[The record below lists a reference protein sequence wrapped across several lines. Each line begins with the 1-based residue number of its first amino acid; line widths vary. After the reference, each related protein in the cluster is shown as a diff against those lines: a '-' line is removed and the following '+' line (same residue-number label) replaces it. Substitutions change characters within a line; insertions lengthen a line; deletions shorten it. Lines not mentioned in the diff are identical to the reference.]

1 MVFLVLKNTQSTEL
15 EKNNKSRR
23 TSAGVADKNCKSQ
36 CQIERFYFGTIF
48 LNKIFCVLNY
58 GREKLVF
65 KSFRNLMLLFS
76 VALLMAPVSAKEISS
91 AKPERQGFSSERLEK
106 LTQLMNARV
115 DDGTMVGGMGVIA
128 RNGKIIYSQTYGQ
141 ADREAGKA
149 MTDDAIYRIY
159 SMTKPITGVA
169 LMMLYEEGK
178 FRLNDP
184 IAMYIPEMADLRVAL
199 STAGTGTVSDGT
211 SSTAIGSGDETL
223 VGQTRKAIRQ
233 PTIRDLMTHTA
244 GLTYGV
250 FGNTEVDQAYMQAG
264 LLGDMDLKEFVTV
277 LGQLPLQYDPGS
289 QWHYSVSVDVQGYL
303 VEVFS
308 GMKFGEF
315 LQQRIFAPLDMKDT
329 AFKVNEVNK
338 DRLTQL
344 YKPEGVTAT
353 NYFSPST
360 GDGLE
365 VADAFVSASYLYGG
379 KFESGGGGLVATA
392 RDYLRF
398 SQMMLNGGELDGVRI
413 LSPKTV
419 DLMTTNHIG
428 DLGLGYGSNGIGF
441 GLDFGVVLNPG
452 DVGEVGSVGEYS
464 WGGAAGTRFWIDP
477 QEQLI
482 GLFMVQSIPHRTRLA
497 DDFKVMTYQALIEK
511 E

>member
-1 MVFLVLKNTQSTEL
+1 MFM
-15 EKNNKSRR
+15 
-23 TSAGVADKNCKSQ
+23 
-36 CQIERFYFGTIF
+36 
-48 LNKIFCVLNY
+48 
-58 GREKLVF
+58 F
-65 KSFRNLMLLFS
+65 KKVRNLLIGLAVML
-76 VALLMAPVSAKEISS
+76 VMAPVSAKEMSS
-91 AKPERQGFSSERLEK
+91 TKPERQGFSSERLTK
-106 LTQLMNARV
+106 LTQLMNAKV
-115 DDGTMVGGMGVIA
+115 EDGTMVGGMGMIA

-141 ADREAGKA
+141 ADREAGKV

-159 SMTKPITGVA
+159 SMSKPITGVA

-184 IAMYIPEMADLRVAL
+184 IAMYIPEMANLPVAL
-199 STAGTGTVSDGT
+199 STGGTGVVSDGT
-211 SSTAIGSGDETL
+211 TSIAIGSGDESL
-223 VGQTRKAIRQ
+223 VGQTRKAKRQ

-244 GLTYGV
+244 GLTYGI
-250 FGNTEVDQAYMQAG
+250 FGNTEVDQAYRKAG

-277 LGQLPLQYDPGS
+277 LGKLPLQYDPGS

-303 VEVFS
+303 VEILS
-308 GMKFGEF
+308 GMKFSEF
-315 LQQRIFAPLDMKDT
+315 LEQRIFAPLDMQDT
-329 AFKVNEVNK
+329 AFKVNEGNK
-338 DRLTQL
+338 DRLAQL
-344 YKPEGVTAT
+344 YKPEGVTAD
-353 NYFSPST
+353 NYFSPAT
-360 GDGLE
+360 GSGLE
-365 VADAFVSASYLYGG
+365 IADAFISAGYIYGG

-428 DLGLGYGSNGIGF
+428 DLGLGYGSKGIGF
-441 GLDFGVVLNPG
+441 GLDFAVVLNPG
-452 DVGEVGSVGEYS
+452 EVGEVSSAGEYN

-497 DDFKVMTYQALIEK
+497 DDFKVMTYQALVEK

>member
-1 MVFLVLKNTQSTEL
+1 MFM
-15 EKNNKSRR
+15 
-23 TSAGVADKNCKSQ
+23 
-36 CQIERFYFGTIF
+36 
-48 LNKIFCVLNY
+48 
-58 GREKLVF
+58 F
-65 KSFRNLMLLFS
+65 KKVRNLLIGLAIML
-76 VALLMAPVSAKEISS
+76 VMAPVSAKEMSS
-91 AKPERQGFSSERLEK
+91 TKPERQGFSSERLAK
-106 LTQLMNARV
+106 LTQLMNAKV
-115 DDGTMVGGMGVIA
+115 EDGTMVGGMGMIA

-141 ADREAGKA
+141 ADREAGKV

-159 SMTKPITGVA
+159 SMSKPITGVA

-184 IAMYIPEMADLRVAL
+184 IAMYIPEMVNLQIAL
-199 STAGTGTVSDGT
+199 STGGTGVVSDGT
-211 SSTAIGSGDETL
+211 TSTAIGSGDESL
-223 VGQTRKAIRQ
+223 VGQTRKATRQ

-244 GLTYGV
+244 GLTYGI
-250 FGNTEVDQAYMQAG
+250 FGNTEVDQAYRKAE

-277 LGQLPLQYDPGS
+277 LGKLPLQYDPGS

-303 VEVFS
+303 VEVLS
-308 GMKFGEF
+308 GMKFSEF
-315 LQQRIFAPLDMKDT
+315 LEQRIFAPLDMQDT
-329 AFKVNEVNK
+329 AFKVNEGNK
-338 DRLTQL
+338 DRLAQL
-344 YKPEGVTAT
+344 YKPEGVTAD
-353 NYFSPST
+353 NYFSPAT
-360 GDGLE
+360 GSGLE
-365 VADAFVSASYLYGG
+365 IADAFISAGYIYGG

-428 DLGLGYGSNGIGF
+428 DLGLGYGREGMGF
-441 GLDFGVVLNPG
+441 GLDFAVVLNPG
-452 DVGEVGSVGEYS
+452 EVGEVSSAGEYN

-497 DDFKVMTYQALIEK
+497 DDFKVMTYQALVEK

>member
-1 MVFLVLKNTQSTEL
+1 MRVRLTT
-15 EKNNKSRR
+15 NKVR
-23 TSAGVADKNCKSQ
+23 G
-36 CQIERFYFGTIF
+36 QIMFM
-48 LNKIFCVLNY
+48 
-58 GREKLVF
+58 F
-65 KSFRNLMLLFS
+65 KKVRNLLIGLAVML
-76 VALLMAPVSAKEISS
+76 VMAPVSAKEMSS
-91 AKPERQGFSSERLEK
+91 TKPERQGFSSERLAK
-106 LTQLMNARV
+106 LTQLMNAKV
-115 DDGTMVGGMGVIA
+115 EDGTMVGGMGMIA

-141 ADREAGKA
+141 ADREAGKV

-159 SMTKPITGVA
+159 SMSKPITGVA

-184 IAMYIPEMADLRVAL
+184 IAMYIPEMANLPVAL
-199 STAGTGTVSDGT
+199 STGGTGVVSDGT
-211 SSTAIGSGDETL
+211 TSIAIGSGDESL
-223 VGQTRKAIRQ
+223 VGQTRKAKRQ

-244 GLTYGV
+244 GLTYGI
-250 FGNTEVDQAYMQAG
+250 FGNTEVDQAYRKAG

-277 LGQLPLQYDPGS
+277 LGKLPLQYDPGS

-303 VEVFS
+303 VEVLS
-308 GMKFGEF
+308 GMKFSEF
-315 LQQRIFAPLDMKDT
+315 LEQRIFAPLDMQDT
-329 AFKVNEVNK
+329 AFKVNEGNK
-338 DRLTQL
+338 DRLAQL
-344 YKPEGVTAT
+344 YKPEGVTAD
-353 NYFSPST
+353 NYFFPAT
-360 GDGLE
+360 GSGLE
-365 VADAFVSASYLYGG
+365 IADAFISAGYIYGG

-428 DLGLGYGSNGIGF
+428 DLGLGYGSKGIGF
-441 GLDFGVVLNPG
+441 GLDFAVVLNPG
-452 DVGEVGSVGEYS
+452 EVGEVSSAGEYN

-497 DDFKVMTYQALIEK
+497 DDFKVMTYQALVEK

>member
-1 MVFLVLKNTQSTEL
+1 MMTVIKTARNLVLVL
-15 EKNNKSRR
+15 
-23 TSAGVADKNCKSQ
+23 AVMLVVAP
-36 CQIERFYFGTIF
+36 
-48 LNKIFCVLNY
+48 
-58 GREKLVF
+58 
-65 KSFRNLMLLFS
+65 
-76 VALLMAPVSAKEISS
+76 ASAKEMSS
-91 AKPERQGFSSERLEK
+91 TKPERQGFSSERLEK
-106 LTQLMNARV
+106 LTQLMNAKV
-115 DDGTMVGGMGVIA
+115 EDGTMVGGMGMIA

-184 IAMYIPEMADLRVAL
+184 IAMYIPEMANLQVAL
-199 STAGTGTVSDGT
+199 STAGTGIVSDGT
-211 SSTAIGSGDETL
+211 TSTTIGSGDESL
-223 VGQTRKAIRQ
+223 VGQTRKPTRQ

-250 FGNTEVDQAYMQAG
+250 FGNTEVDQAYRKAG
-264 LLGDMDLKEFVTV
+264 LLGDMDLKEFVTA
-277 LGQLPLQYDPGS
+277 LGKLPLQYDPGS

-303 VEVFS
+303 VEVLS
-308 GMKFGEF
+308 GMKFSEF
-315 LQQRIFAPLDMKDT
+315 LQQRIFGPLDMKDT
-329 AFKVNEVNK
+329 AFKVNEGNK

-344 YKPEGVTAT
+344 YKPKGVTAD
-353 NYFSPST
+353 NYFSPAT
-360 GDGLE
+360 GSGLE
-365 VADAFVSASYLYGG
+365 VADAFISAGYIYGG
-379 KFESGGGGLVATA
+379 KFESGGGGLIATA

-428 DLGLGYGSNGIGF
+428 DMGLGFGRKGVGF
-441 GLDFGVVLNPG
+441 GLDFAVVLNPG
-452 DVGEVGSVGEYS
+452 EVGEVSSAGEYN
-464 WGGAAGTRFWIDP
+464 WGGASGTRFWIDP

-497 DDFKVMTYQALIEK
+497 DDFKVMTYQALVEK

>member
-1 MVFLVLKNTQSTEL
+1 MMTVIKTARNLVLVL
-15 EKNNKSRR
+15 
-23 TSAGVADKNCKSQ
+23 AVMLVVAP
-36 CQIERFYFGTIF
+36 
-48 LNKIFCVLNY
+48 
-58 GREKLVF
+58 
-65 KSFRNLMLLFS
+65 
-76 VALLMAPVSAKEISS
+76 ASAKEMSS
-91 AKPERQGFSSERLEK
+91 TKPERQGFSSERLEK
-106 LTQLMNARV
+106 LTQLMNAKV
-115 DDGTMVGGMGVIA
+115 EDGTMVGGMGMIA

-159 SMTKPITGVA
+159 SMSKPITGVA

-184 IAMYIPEMADLRVAL
+184 IAMYIPEMANLQVAL
-199 STAGTGTVSDGT
+199 STAGTGIVSDGT
-211 SSTAIGSGDETL
+211 TSTTIGAGDKSL
-223 VGQTRKAIRQ
+223 IGQTRKPTRQ

-250 FGNTEVDQAYMQAG
+250 FGNTEVDQAYRKAG
-264 LLGDMDLKEFVTV
+264 LLGDMNLKEFVTA
-277 LGQLPLQYDPGS
+277 LGKLPLQYDPGS

-303 VEVFS
+303 VEVLS
-308 GMKFGEF
+308 GMKFSEF

-329 AFKVNEVNK
+329 AFKINEGNK

-344 YKPEGVTAT
+344 YKPEGVTAD
-353 NYFSPST
+353 NYFSPAT
-360 GDGLE
+360 GSGLE
-365 VADAFVSASYLYGG
+365 VADAFISAGYIYGG

-392 RDYLRF
+392 RDYMRF

-419 DLMTTNHIG
+419 DLMTANHIG
-428 DLGLGYGSNGIGF
+428 DMGLGFGRKGVGF
-441 GLDFGVVLNPG
+441 GLDFAVVLNPG
-452 DVGEVGSVGEYS
+452 EVGEVSSAGEYN

-497 DDFKVMTYQALIEK
+497 GDFKVMTYQALVEK

>member
-1 MVFLVLKNTQSTEL
+1 MMTVIKTARNLVLVL
-15 EKNNKSRR
+15 
-23 TSAGVADKNCKSQ
+23 AVMLVVAP
-36 CQIERFYFGTIF
+36 
-48 LNKIFCVLNY
+48 
-58 GREKLVF
+58 
-65 KSFRNLMLLFS
+65 
-76 VALLMAPVSAKEISS
+76 ASAKEMSS
-91 AKPERQGFSSERLEK
+91 TKPERQGFSSERLEK
-106 LTQLMNARV
+106 LTQLMNAKV
-115 DDGTMVGGMGVIA
+115 EDGTMVGGMGVIA

-184 IAMYIPEMADLRVAL
+184 IAMYIPEMANLQVAL
-199 STAGTGTVSDGT
+199 STAGTGIVSDGT
-211 SSTAIGSGDETL
+211 TSTTIGSGDESL
-223 VGQTRKAIRQ
+223 VGQTRKPTRQ

-250 FGNTEVDQAYMQAG
+250 FGNTEVDQAYRKAG
-264 LLGDMDLKEFVTV
+264 LLGDMDLKEFVTA
-277 LGQLPLQYDPGS
+277 LGKLPLQYDPGS

-303 VEVFS
+303 VEVLS
-308 GMKFGEF
+308 GMKFSEF
-315 LQQRIFAPLDMKDT
+315 LQQRIFGPLDMKDT
-329 AFKVNEVNK
+329 AFKVNEGNK

-344 YKPEGVTAT
+344 YKPKGVTVD
-353 NYFSPST
+353 NYFSPAT
-360 GDGLE
+360 GSGLE
-365 VADAFVSASYLYGG
+365 VADAFISAGYIYGG
-379 KFESGGGGLVATA
+379 KFESGGAGLIATA

-428 DLGLGYGSNGIGF
+428 DMGLGFGRKGVGF
-441 GLDFGVVLNPG
+441 GLDFAVVLNPG
-452 DVGEVGSVGEYS
+452 EVGEVSSAGEYN

-497 DDFKVMTYQALIEK
+497 DDFKVMTYQALVEK

>member
-1 MVFLVLKNTQSTEL
+1 MMTVIKRARNLVL
-15 EKNNKSRR
+15 
-23 TSAGVADKNCKSQ
+23 
-36 CQIERFYFGTIF
+36 
-48 LNKIFCVLNY
+48 VLAVM
-58 GREKLVF
+58 LV
-65 KSFRNLMLLFS
+65 
-76 VALLMAPVSAKEISS
+76 VVPASAKEMSS
-91 AKPERQGFSSERLEK
+91 TKPERQGFSSERLEK
-106 LTQLMNARV
+106 LTQLMNAKV
-115 DDGTMVGGMGVIA
+115 EDGTMVGGMGVIA

-184 IAMYIPEMADLRVAL
+184 IAMYIPEMANLQVAL
-199 STAGTGTVSDGT
+199 STAGTGIVSDGT
-211 SSTAIGSGDETL
+211 TSTTIGSGDESL
-223 VGQTRKAIRQ
+223 VGQTRKPTRQ

-250 FGNTEVDQAYMQAG
+250 FGNTEVDQAYRKAG
-264 LLGDMDLKEFVTV
+264 LLGDMDLKEFVTA
-277 LGQLPLQYDPGS
+277 LGKLPLQYDPGS

-303 VEVFS
+303 VEVLS
-308 GMKFGEF
+308 GMKFSEF
-315 LQQRIFAPLDMKDT
+315 LQQRIFGPLDMKDT
-329 AFKVNEVNK
+329 AFKVNEGNK

-344 YKPEGVTAT
+344 YKPKGVTAD
-353 NYFSPST
+353 NYFSPAT
-360 GDGLE
+360 GSGLE
-365 VADAFVSASYLYGG
+365 VADAFISVGYIYGG
-379 KFESGGGGLVATA
+379 KFESGGGGLIATT

-419 DLMTTNHIG
+419 DLMTTNHIS
-428 DLGLGYGSNGIGF
+428 DMGLGFGRKGVGF
-441 GLDFGVVLNPG
+441 GLDFAVVLNPG
-452 DVGEVGSVGEYS
+452 EVGEVSSAGEYN

-497 DDFKVMTYQALIEK
+497 DDFKVMTYQALVEK

>member
-1 MVFLVLKNTQSTEL
+1 MMTVIKTARNLVL
-15 EKNNKSRR
+15 
-23 TSAGVADKNCKSQ
+23 
-36 CQIERFYFGTIF
+36 
-48 LNKIFCVLNY
+48 VLAVM
-58 GREKLVF
+58 LV
-65 KSFRNLMLLFS
+65 L
-76 VALLMAPVSAKEISS
+76 APASAKEMSS
-91 AKPERQGFSSERLEK
+91 TKPERQGFSSERLEK
-106 LTQLMNARV
+106 LTQLMNAKV
-115 DDGTMVGGMGVIA
+115 EDGTMVGGMGMIA

-159 SMTKPITGVA
+159 SMSKPITGVA

-184 IAMYIPEMADLRVAL
+184 IAMYIPEMANLQVAL
-199 STAGTGTVSDGT
+199 STAGTGIVSDGT
-211 SSTAIGSGDETL
+211 TSTTTGAGDKSL
-223 VGQTRKAIRQ
+223 IGQTRKPTRQ

-250 FGNTEVDQAYMQAG
+250 FGNTEVDQAYRKAG
-264 LLGDMDLKEFVTV
+264 LLGDMDLKEFVTA
-277 LGQLPLQYDPGS
+277 LGKLPLQYDPGS

-303 VEVFS
+303 VEVLS
-308 GMKFGEF
+308 GMKFSEF

-329 AFKVNEVNK
+329 AFKINEGNK

-344 YKPEGVTAT
+344 YKPEGVTAD
-353 NYFSPST
+353 NYFSPAT
-360 GDGLE
+360 GSGLE
-365 VADAFVSASYLYGG
+365 VADAFISAGYIYGG

-392 RDYLRF
+392 RDYMRF

-419 DLMTTNHIG
+419 DLMTANHIG
-428 DLGLGYGSNGIGF
+428 DMGLGFGRKGVGF
-441 GLDFGVVLNPG
+441 GLDFAVVLNPG
-452 DVGEVGSVGEYS
+452 EVGEVSSAGEYN

-497 DDFKVMTYQALIEK
+497 GDFKVMTYQALVEK

>member
-1 MVFLVLKNTQSTEL
+1 MMTVIKTARNLVLAL
-15 EKNNKSRR
+15 
-23 TSAGVADKNCKSQ
+23 AVMLVVAP
-36 CQIERFYFGTIF
+36 
-48 LNKIFCVLNY
+48 
-58 GREKLVF
+58 
-65 KSFRNLMLLFS
+65 
-76 VALLMAPVSAKEISS
+76 ASAKEMNST
-91 AKPERQGFSSERLEK
+91 KPERQGFSSERLEK
-106 LTQLMNARV
+106 LTQLMNAKV
-115 DDGTMVGGMGVIA
+115 EDGTMVGGMGMIA

-159 SMTKPITGVA
+159 SMSKPITGVA

-184 IAMYIPEMADLRVAL
+184 IAMYIPEMANLQVAL
-199 STAGTGTVSDGT
+199 STAGTGIVSDGT
-211 SSTAIGSGDETL
+211 TSTTIGAGDKSL
-223 VGQTRKAIRQ
+223 IGQTRKPTRQ

-250 FGNTEVDQAYMQAG
+250 FGNTEVDQAYRKAG
-264 LLGDMDLKEFVTV
+264 LLGDMDLKEFVTA
-277 LGQLPLQYDPGS
+277 LGKLPLQYDPGS

-303 VEVFS
+303 VEVLS
-308 GMKFGEF
+308 GMKFSEF

-329 AFKVNEVNK
+329 AFKINEGNK

-344 YKPEGVTAT
+344 YKPEGVTAD
-353 NYFSPST
+353 NYFSPAT
-360 GDGLE
+360 GSGLE
-365 VADAFVSASYLYGG
+365 VADAFISAGYIYGG

-392 RDYLRF
+392 RDYMRF

-428 DLGLGYGSNGIGF
+428 DMGLGFGRKGVGF
-441 GLDFGVVLNPG
+441 GLDFAVVLNPG
-452 DVGEVGSVGEYS
+452 EVGEVSSAGEYN

-497 DDFKVMTYQALIEK
+497 GDFKVMTYQALVEK

>member
-1 MVFLVLKNTQSTEL
+1 
-15 EKNNKSRR
+15 
-23 TSAGVADKNCKSQ
+23 
-36 CQIERFYFGTIF
+36 
-48 LNKIFCVLNY
+48 
-58 GREKLVF
+58 
-65 KSFRNLMLLFS
+65 
-76 VALLMAPVSAKEISS
+76 MAPVTAKEMSIT
-91 AKPERQGFSSERLEK
+91 KPERQGFSTERLAK
-106 LTQLMNARV
+106 LTQLMNAKV
-115 DDGTMVGGMGVIA
+115 EDGTMVGGMGMIA

-149 MTDDAIYRIY
+149 MADDAIFRIY

-184 IAMYIPEMADLRVAL
+184 IAMYIPEMANLQVAL
-199 STAGTGTVSDGT
+199 STGGTGIVSDGT
-211 SSTAIGSGDETL
+211 TSTAIGSGDESL
-223 VGQTRKAIRQ
+223 VGQTRKPTRQ
-233 PTIRDLMTHTA
+233 PTIRDLMTHTS
-244 GLTYGV
+244 GLTYGI
-250 FGNTEVDQAYMQAG
+250 FGNTEVDQAYRKAG
-264 LLGDMDLKEFVTV
+264 LMGDMDLKEFVTA
-277 LGQLPLQYDPGS
+277 LGKLPLQYDPGS

-303 VEVFS
+303 VEVLS
-308 GMKFGEF
+308 GMKFSEF
-315 LQQRIFAPLDMKDT
+315 LEQRIFAPLDMQDT
-329 AFKVNEVNK
+329 AFKVNEGNK
-338 DRLTQL
+338 DRLAQL
-344 YKPEGVTAT
+344 YKPEGVTAD
-353 NYFSPST
+353 NYFSPAT
-360 GDGLE
+360 GSGLE
-365 VADAFVSASYLYGG
+365 VADAFMSAGYIYGV

-428 DLGLGYGSNGIGF
+428 DLGLGYGRKGIGF
-441 GLDFGVVLNPG
+441 GLDFAVVLNPG
-452 DVGEVGSVGEYS
+452 ELGEVSSAGEYN

-497 DDFKVMTYQALIEK
+497 DDFKVMTYQALVEK